1 MNPVFQNQPG
11 KTLLMMGNEAIARGA
26 IEAGVDYTASYPGSP
41 ASEIQEILARAAAI
55 FGHHAEWS
63 VNEKVAL
70 ESCCGASFAGLRAL
84 SAMKQNGLNVVADVI
99 NTVNL
104 SGSKGG
110 LVLVVADDPQAHSST
125 NEMDSRSYSRFA
137 DLPLLEPS
145 TTQEAK
151 DMVKFAFSLS
161 ERNKLLC
168 LVRSVTRIS
177 HARGNVTLGEIEPRN
192 RKPQMGLFDRFI
204 AHPILHPLLHS
215 KLKAIQNE
223 FENSPF
229 NSYQGPEDARILI
242 ITSGAS
248 VLYSWEAVRALNLS
262 DRVGILKL
270 GTTWPMPAKLVLKH
284 LEHASDVILVE
295 EVDPFLE
302 ENVKVIAAGATFDE
316 LQVPRFYGKYS
327 GHVTNKRGPAIG
339 EMDTNVVADALQK
352 VTGVGKAPRAPK
364 YQEAAKTL
372 SGFGLPGR
380 EWAFCAGCP
389 HRASFWVMKTAL
401 KLDGR
406 DGVVIGDIGCYSMG
420 VSRTGYSLSRTLQ
433 CMGAGIGFSNG
444 LGQIKEFKQPVIALA
459 GDSTFYHSCLPG
471 LVNAKYNGSKFTFVV
486 LDNSATSMTGFQ
498 PHPGTGKNALG
509 ETVEPIPIEKVCQG
523 LGVPVE
529 EVDPFEFG
537 EAVDKLCD
545 TLEGGELK
553 VLIFRHKCALVA
565 GREREAELPRVF
577 VDPEVCVGDACGC
590 MRLCSRVFGC
600 PGLIWDQVHGRALV
614 DEVVCTRCGLCVHV
628 CLQGAIKLDLK
639 TGKSEEPGKRP
650 EASGDEKRAT

>member
-11 KTLLMMGNEAIARGA
+11 KTVLMMGNEAIARGA
-26 IEAGVDYTASYPGSP
+26 LEAGVDYTASYPGSP
-41 ASEIQEILARAAAI
+41 ASEIQEVLAKAAPI

-70 ESCCGASFAGLRAL
+70 ESCCGASFAGLRSL

-137 DLPLLEPS
+137 DLPLLEPA

-151 DMVKFAFSLS
+151 DMVKYAFSLS

-168 LVRSVTRIS
+168 LVHSVTRIS
-177 HARGNVTLGEIEPRN
+177 HARGNVTLGEFEPRN
-192 RKPQMGLFDRFI
+192 RKPQMGQLDRFI
-204 AHPILHPLLHS
+204 AHPIFHPLLHG

-223 FENSPF
+223 FESSPF
-229 NSYQGPEDARILI
+229 NSYLGPDDARVVI

-248 VLYSWEAVRALNLS
+248 VLYSWEAVRAMNLQ

-270 GTTWPMPAKLVLKH
+270 GTTWPVPNKLVLKH
-284 LEHASDVILVE
+284 LEHAQDVIIIE

-302 ENVKVIAAGATFDE
+302 ENIKVIAAGATHDE

-327 GHVTNKRGPAIG
+327 GHVTNKRGPAVG
-339 EMDTNVVADALQK
+339 EMDTNVVEDALKK
-352 VTGVGKAPRAPK
+352 VTGVGKAPRPQK
-364 YQEAAKTL
+364 YVEAAKTM

-401 KLDGR
+401 KLDAR

-420 VSRTGYSLSRTLQ
+420 VSKTGYNLSRTLQ

-444 LGQIKEFKQPVIALA
+444 LGQLKEMKQPVIALA

-471 LVNAKYNGSKFTFVV
+471 LVNAKYNGAKFTFIV

-509 ETVEPIPIEKVCQG
+509 QPVEPIQIEKVCAG
-523 LGVPVE
+523 FGVPVE
-529 EVDPFEFG
+529 EVDPFEFQQ
-537 EAVDKLCD
+537 AVDKLGD
-545 TLEGGELK
+545 SLEAGELR

-565 GREREAELPRVF
+565 GREREAELPRVV

-590 MRLCSRVFGC
+590 MRHCSRVFGC
-600 PGLIWDQVHGRALV
+600 PGLIWDPIHGQALI
-614 DEVVCTRCGLCVHV
+614 DEVVCTRCGVCVHV
-628 CLQGAIKLDLK
+628 CPQGAIKLE
-639 TGKSEEPGKRP
+639 TNISEKSNKPQELRR
-650 EASGDEKRAT
+650 DERIGS